1 MVKIE
6 KLKKTSRLTTTT
18 SSADIADRHTYVVSL
33 NDLNVGLGIFLN
45 DNDIA
50 ETAIIKTV
58 EGKYEWVDE
67 LEDIL
72 MYLQTKKYLK
82 LAFNKLFM

>member
-1 MVKIE
+1 MAKIK

-33 NDLNVGLGIFLN
+33 NGINVGLGIFLN

-58 EGKYEWVDE
+58 ERKYEWVDE

-82 LAFNKLFM
+82 HAFNKLFM